1 MGGEIAIEKRG
12 KGVLKNRTCTFQR
25 IRLKQAGEGPV
36 ARRLTIRSH
45 RWSASPAGP
54 FTATVVAASNLSVG
68 AGVVVIIFSPLAHL
82 TASVSAL
89 SRPGTRPGIRPVI
102 QNDRVEDA
110 AIVSRFP
117 VAFPQPAFASRSS
130 DSRRGVGRSSRS
142 AYRRRQSAF
151 GPRRGS
157 RVPHARAATGVGA
170 TYTPRTAVP
179 SRTEGRAQPAPAAS
193 RRPVLAPRSDIPPR
207 GALLHEAS
215 TRVQRFTRPVF
226 PSPLAPGWN
235 GRPWAFPRAS
245 HPAVTG
251 GARRGWGQ
259 AIEHGPETTLTTSAE
274 PPILRVH
281 SLRATS
287 RRTVRSRRLRR
298 RSRDARFRRRLL
310 R

>member
-1 MGGEIAIEKRG
+1 M
-12 KGVLKNRTCTFQR
+12 
-25 IRLKQAGEGPV
+25 

-215 TRVQRFTRPVF
+215 TRVQAIH
-226 PSPLAPGWN
+226 PSGLPLASSARVERAPLG
-235 GRPWAFPRAS
+235 FPPSFAPRRHRRRAS
-245 HPAVTG
+245 RVGTG
-251 GARRGWGQ
+251 HRAR
-259 AIEHGPETTLTTSAE
+259 T
-274 PPILRVH
+274 
-281 SLRATS
+281 
-287 RRTVRSRRLRR
+287 
-298 RSRDARFRRRLL
+298 
-310 R
+310 